1 MVSRRGSWK
10 IQRIL
15 PAQRVAVSPSMLFGL
30 FGGDDDTVYDVA
42 ALAEKHPPIRVE
54 NLSKTF
60 RQRKKSG
67 FSRISKANLITAVDN
82 LSFTVQRGSVFG
94 LLGPNSSGKTT
105 ALQCLATLTK
115 PDSGSIE
122 IFGINTVQNGQ
133 FARNVL
139 GIVLQSAGFDKVL
152 TGREHLDLFA
162 DLAHLENPEKG
173 KVIDAIVDMLNLGP
187 FIDLQ
192 TAVYSGG
199 VQRRLDLA
207 IALLHRPPI
216 LLLDEPTVGLD
227 IDSRRIIWGVVQSWR
242 DGGGAVILSSHYLEE
257 VDILCDQV
265 GIMDKG
271 LLIANGT
278 PTELKNG
285 LGGDRIS
292 VRLTEFTRPDE
303 AESVLNEIRKR
314 NLIRDGII
322 NRLRNNT
329 LEFVVDSGDPALGG
343 RIVQALRDIGYPKLF
358 SFSQAK
364 PSLDDV
370 FLAATGKTIMDAD
383 VVGKSGR
390 SEKSIRKENMR

>member
-1 MVSRRGSWK
+1 MHHSRPVSKATAGFN
-10 IQRIL
+10 
-15 PAQRVAVSPSMLFGL
+15 MLFG
-30 FGGDDDTVYDVA
+30 FGEEKQPSYDVSL
-42 ALAEKHPPIRVE
+42 LAEEHPPIRVDK
-54 NLSKTF
+54 LYKTF
-60 RQRKKSG
+60 RQRKKTG
-67 FSRISKANLITAVDN
+67 FSRISKANVITAIDN

-122 IFGINTVQNGQ
+122 IFGVNTVSNGL

-139 GIVLQSAGFDKVL
+139 GIVLQSAGFDKIL

-173 KVIDAIVDMLNLGP
+173 QVIDAVVDMLNLGP

-227 IDSRRIIWGVVQSWR
+227 IESRRVIWGVIQSWR
-242 DGGGAVILSSHYLEE
+242 EEGGAVVLSSHYLEE

-292 VRLTEFTRPDE
+292 VRLAEFTPPDE
-303 AESVLNEIRKR
+303 AETVLNEMRKR
-314 NLIRDGII
+314 NLVRDGII

-329 LEFVVDSGDPALGG
+329 LEFVVDSDDPGVGG
-343 RIVQALRDIGYPKLF
+343 QIIQALKDVGYPKLF

-370 FLAATGKTIMDAD
+370 FLAATGKNIMDAD
-383 VVGKSGR
+383 ILGKAGR
-390 SEKSIRKENMR
+390 TERSVRKESMR